1 MSVLDETA
9 DVTRDR
15 RGVLRAGCGCVS
27 LVLFGGCVGEQ
38 PEDAANGSSSA
49 ADDGADSSSSENET
63 ESTTADGNAGEADRA
78 DSDDNG
84 MTDRSPLS
92 NSIAQVAGADNPEP
106 VADAHDIEYRDGEVR
121 VLVQLEPGGELP
133 EDHISTVITEL
144 EGSVTAWVAVDSLV
158 ALGDDENVRSVR
170 PVPATEPH
178 S

>member
-1 MSVLDETA
+1 MDETV
-9 DVTRDR
+9 DVARDR

-27 LVLFGGCVGEQ
+27 LVLFGGCVDDQ
-38 PEDAANGSSSA
+38 PEDAANRSSSA
-49 ADDGADSSSSENET
+49 ADGGTDGSSSENKT
-63 ESTTADGNAGEADRA
+63 ESTAADGNTGEADPT
-78 DSDDNG
+78 DS
-84 MTDRSPLS
+84 MPERSPLS
-92 NSIAQVAGADNPEP
+92 NGVAQVAAADNPEA

-133 EDHISTVITEL
+133 EDNISTVITEL

-158 ALGDDENVRSVR
+158 ALGDDENVKSVR